1 MKFFASKFFG
11 SKFWAAKFFSG
22 GSGDVV
28 TTTTIST
35 TWKSGGVAFGNQS
48 LDYVVKSS
56 TNVIVADGVG
66 TTLSSGQLTVTIPIA
81 YSGQLMTVL
90 VDNVAED
97 MDTTNR
103 FFGAQ
108 VVAAA

>member
-1 MKFFASKFFG
+1 MKYFG
-11 SKFWAAKFFSG
+11 GNYFGAKYWAAKFFGG
-22 GSGDVV
+22 GSGGVA

-48 LDYVVKSS
+48 LDYVIKSS

-97 MDTTNR
+97 MNTANR